1 VIRMGNPLR
10 FDLAA
15 VFFSLP
21 LDRAKGIS
29 ARVAA
34 VVVTQA
40 SGGRELLNEKGHEVL
55 RDALAREFPRLS
67 VNDLFSVVEH
77 VGGSTHML
85 AAVEWRNAGH
95 RPA

>member
-1 VIRMGNPLR
+1 VIRMGNPLG

-55 RDALAREFPRLS
+55 RDALAHEFPRLS

-77 VGGSTHML
+77 VGGSAHML